1 MDLRPNQGWVR
12 MNQEDMMSFCWMD
25 EAAESSQP
33 QSGTKRSEA
42 AAADV
47 RERSALMRR
56 LGRSKA
62 DAVHR
67 CLGNVAWA
75 YSVSGT
81 PALTPAQIRKIVNSV
96 YAGA

>member
-1 MDLRPNQGWVR
+1 MS
-12 MNQEDMMSFCWMD
+12 QEDTMSFCWMD
-25 EAAESSQP
+25 EDAGSSQ
-33 QSGTKRSEA
+33 SEVGTKRSEA
-42 AAADV
+42 AAAEV

-62 DAVHR
+62 DALHR

>member
-1 MDLRPNQGWVR
+1 MT
-12 MNQEDMMSFCWMD
+12 FCWMD
-25 EAAESSQP
+25 EGVGSLPPVSDEKRAEAAEA
-33 QSGTKRSEA
+33 E
-42 AAADV
+42 V

-62 DAVHR
+62 DALHR

-96 YAGA
+96 YSGA

>member
-1 MDLRPNQGWVR
+1 MSL
-12 MNQEDMMSFCWMD
+12 EDEMSFCWMD
-25 EAAESSQP
+25 EAAGATEVDA
-33 QSGTKRSEA
+33 GIKRADA
-42 AAADV
+42 ATAEV

-81 PALTPAQIRKIVNSV
+81 PALTPAQIRKIVNGV
-96 YAGA
+96 YAGG

>member
-1 MDLRPNQGWVR
+1 
-12 MNQEDMMSFCWMD
+12 MSFCWID
-25 EAAESSQP
+25 EAPESSTP
-33 QSGTKRSEA
+33 ESDAKRAEA
-42 AAADV
+42 AIAEV

-75 YSVSGT
+75 YSVTGT
-81 PALTPAQIRKIVNSV
+81 PALTPAQIRKIVNAV
-96 YAGA
+96 YAGG

>member
-1 MDLRPNQGWVR
+1 MT
-12 MNQEDMMSFCWMD
+12 FCWMD
-25 EAAESSQP
+25 EGAGSLPPVSAEKRAEAAEA
-33 QSGTKRSEA
+33 E
-42 AAADV
+42 V

-62 DAVHR
+62 DALHR

-96 YAGA
+96 YSGA

>member
-1 MDLRPNQGWVR
+1 MT
-12 MNQEDMMSFCWMD
+12 FCWMD
-25 EAAESSQP
+25 EAAGSLPPVSEE
-33 QSGTKRSEA
+33 KRAETAEA
-42 AAADV
+42 EV

-62 DAVHR
+62 DALHR

-75 YSVSGT
+75 YSVSCT

-96 YAGA
+96 YSGA

>member
-1 MDLRPNQGWVR
+1 MG
-12 MNQEDMMSFCWMD
+12 QEVSMSFCWMD

-33 QSGTKRSEA
+33 DSGTKRTEA
-42 AAADV
+42 AAAEV

-56 LGRSKA
+56 MGRTKA
-62 DAVHR
+62 DAIHR

-75 YSVSGT
+75 YSVTGT

-96 YAGA
+96 YVDG

>member
-1 MDLRPNQGWVR
+1 
-12 MNQEDMMSFCWMD
+12 
-25 EAAESSQP
+25 
-33 QSGTKRSEA
+33 
-42 AAADV
+42 
-47 RERSALMRR
+47 MRR

-62 DAVHR
+62 DALHR

-96 YAGA
+96 YSGA